1 MKKVIKNLAASFCGQ
16 IITVILGLI
25 IPRLVLTSFGSD
37 INGLINS
44 TTQLFAYIALLEAGV
59 GTATLQA
66 LYSPITKSVHQDI
79 NKILA
84 ATDHFYKRTGSMYFL
99 CVVILAVGYP
109 FVVKTE
115 ITNSTIILVI
125 LLQGMSGVLNYFF
138 QGKYRILLQAEGKN
152 YILTNLATVVQIL
165 VGIGKVIVIYLG
177 FDIVAVQFVYFLIN
191 VFQMSY
197 ILFYMKKHY
206 CWINLKVSPN
216 YDAISQKYDVF
227 VGQISSLVFN
237 NTDSILLT
245 LFCDLKAVSVYSV
258 YLMLCNMINTV
269 VDNISASITFKFGEL
284 YSLDVNKFKRIQKIF
299 ERYYLCLIFWLYNVA
314 FIFIVPFLSLYTR
327 GVSDANYLD
336 DKLALLFVIMQLI
349 SYSKRPFNQVVNMA
363 QKFKETK
370 WRSVAEAVIN
380 LGVSLIAV
388 QKYGIYGVLIGS
400 IVALIYRLIDLI
412 LYTNKIMDESSIS
425 SLKNLIIDTIVFVL
439 IWYISSNFISSFS
452 NYMTLFV
459 SAGIVT
465 VISGI
470 LFIGTNSIC
479 SLADTK
485 YIIATIKSFRRI

>member
-1 MKKVIKNLAASFCGQ
+1 MKKVIKNLFASFLGQ

-37 INGLINS
+37 VNGLINS
-44 TTQLFAYIALLEAGV
+44 TSQLFAYIALLEAGV

-66 LYSPITKSVHQDI
+66 LYAPIAKSSHQDI
-79 NKILA
+79 NRILA
-84 ATDHFYKRTGSMYFL
+84 ATDHFYRRTGSIYFL
-99 CVVILAVGYP
+99 CVIILAFGYP
-109 FVVKTE
+109 LVVKTD
-115 ITNSTIILVI
+115 IANSTIIMVI

-165 VGIGKVIVIYLG
+165 VGIGKVVVISLG

-191 VFQMSY
+191 VFQMTY
-197 ILFYMKKHY
+197 ILYYIRKEY
-206 CWINLKVSPN
+206 RWINLKIIPN

-245 LFCDLKAVSVYSV
+245 LFCDLKAVSVYSI

-269 VDNISASITFKFGEL
+269 VDNISASVTFKFGEI
-284 YSLDVNKFKRIQKIF
+284 YSLDVEKFKKIQKIF
-299 ERYYLCLIFWLYNVA
+299 ERYYLCLIFWLYNVT
-314 FIFIVPFLSLYTR
+314 FIFIIPFLTLYTR
-327 GVSDANYLD
+327 GVSDTNYLD
-336 DKLALLFVIMQLI
+336 EKLALLFVIMQLI

-370 WRSVAEAVIN
+370 WPSVAEAVIN

-388 QKYGIYGVLIGS
+388 HKYGIYGVLIGS
-400 IVALIYRLIDLI
+400 IVALIYRLLDLI
-412 LYTNKIMDESSIS
+412 LYTNKVMNESSIGS
-425 SLKNLIIDTIVFVL
+425 IKNIFIDVTIFVV
-439 IWYISSNFISSFS
+439 IWYVASHFVTTFS
-452 NYMTLFV
+452 NYISLFI

-465 VISGI
+465 IVSGV
-470 LFIGTNSIC
+470 LFIGINSIC
-479 SLADTK
+479 SLEDTK
-485 YIIATIKSFRRI
+485 YMIEKIRTLKK